1 MRFDLT
7 DLRVFLH
14 AYESGS
20 MTGAA
25 SRAHLTLAAVSA
37 RIRALEDDA
46 QLPLLRRHARGVA
59 ATPAGETLARHARI
73 VLQQVDQLRRELAPA
88 AVADPDT
95 TVLLGNSSA
104 LARPLAGLLAEALA
118 SHPGARVVV
127 RESASE
133 VTAQALRLGA
143 AHLGIV
149 SDAVD
154 TEGLVAQPLGDDPL
168 VLVVAAS
175 HRLAHESAV
184 SFRRLLEQDWVG
196 WSEPAALHTHLAMH
210 AFRAGS
216 AIRYRAAIPS
226 VRGVL
231 ELVAR
236 GVGLTVLPAALLPPG
251 AREGLAVR
259 PLEEAWA
266 QRRLLLCRG
275 MAAETP
281 AGRHL
286 AEAVRSRWDALAAD
300 AR

>member
-14 AYESGS
+14 AHESGS
-20 MTGAA
+20 MTEAA
-25 SRAHLTLAAVSA
+25 ARAHLTLAAVSA

-46 QLPLLRRHARGVA
+46 QLPLLRRHARGVV

-88 AVADPDT
+88 AVAQADT
-95 TVLLGNSSA
+95 TVLLGNSSS
-104 LARPLAGLLAEALA
+104 LARPLAGLLAEVLA
-118 SHPGARVVV
+118 SHPGERIVV

-133 VTAQALRLGA
+133 VTAQALRLGG

-154 TEGLVAQPLGDDPL
+154 TEGLAARPLGDDPL
-168 VLVVAAS
+168 VLVAAAA
-175 HRLAHESAV
+175 HPLASEPAV
-184 SFRRLLEQDWVG
+184 SFRRLLQHDWVG

-210 AFRAGS
+210 AFRAGG

-226 VRGVL
+226 VRAVL

-236 GVGLTVLPAALLPPG
+236 GVGITVLPAALLAAG
-251 AREGLAVR
+251 QGEGWVVR
-259 PLEEAWA
+259 TLEEPWA
-266 QRRLLLCRG
+266 RRRLLLCSG
-275 MAAETP
+275 PQESAVAATL
-281 AGRHL
+281 AGLL
-286 AEAVRSRWDALAAD
+286 AQRWPALAT
-300 AR
+300 